1 MSDTEVT
8 ITTPETI
15 PVSTS
20 SDNPQ
25 IGDMLT
31 RITTL
36 ENTITELRIEKERMD
51 KWDEVSEVYKSQDF
65 NALYTRMD
73 ALEQKIAELEI
84 TQIIDEENE
93 QEENEQ
99 EETQDTDDDTAVI
112 ENAPIKEIPP
122 IIPKSRDYFTNRRKG
137 V

>member
-93 QEENEQ
+93 QEE
-99 EETQDTDDDTAVI
+99 TQDVDDDTGVI
-112 ENAPIKEIPP
+112 ENAPIEEIPP